1 MHGEVISNAKSRVL
15 KLLDEGSFIEFDEL
29 QDVGVIIGYGTVLA
43 RPVCVISQ
51 NSDVMSGA
59 VTKKGLEKISKAI
72 DMAVKNGIPL
82 ITFFDSIGAKI
93 DEGTIVLAGLG
104 KVFSKIANASGV
116 IPLIGVI
123 SGSVTGVMNFW
134 VSLCDF
140 TFMIDK
146 TSSMFINSP
155 QVLLADSGI
164 DISGEEIGGASTHFN
179 KTGSCSFLCNNED
192 KCVSELKKL
201 LEYLPDNN
209 LADTSVIDIDDLN
222 RECPELLSEG
232 ICANDVIN
240 SISDNECFLEIS
252 AGFATNMIIG
262 FSRIGGRVVGIVS
275 NNGKID
281 GNGILKASRFVSF
294 CDSFNIPI
302 VTLIDSDGFLVSLK
316 EEQDGLI
323 RKCGKLLFS
332 YADATVTKINVI
344 FGKAYGG
351 ANLMMGTNPD
361 MTLAFNNSKISVVE
375 PKVAVNILYS
385 EEILNS
391 ESPVSFREEKLN
403 EYLEENVKAMH
414 AEEDGFVDAVINPLS
429 LRKRI
434 ISSLDLFSGKRE
446 IKSIRRHGC
455 V

>member
-1 MHGEVISNAKSRVL
+1 MHGEAISNAKSRVL
-15 KLLDEGSFIEFDEL
+15 KLLDDGSFVEFDEL
-29 QDVGVIIGYGTVLA
+29 LDTGVIIGYGTVLN
-43 RPVCVISQ
+43 RPVCVLSQ

-59 VTKKGLEKISKAI
+59 VTQKGLEKILKII
-72 DMAVKNGIPL
+72 DMATKNGVPL

-93 DEGTIVLAGLG
+93 DERTLVLTGLG
-104 KVFSKIANASGV
+104 SVFGKLANLSGV
-116 IPLIGVI
+116 IPLIGVV
-123 SGSVTGVMNFW
+123 SSCVTGVMNFW

-140 TFMIDK
+140 VFMIEK

-164 DISGEEIGGASTHFN
+164 DISAEDIGGASTHFYR
-179 KTGSCSFLCNNED
+179 TGSCSFLCNDED
-192 KCVSELKKL
+192 ECTDKLKELL
-201 LEYLPDNN
+201 GYLPDNN
-209 LADTSVIDIDDLN
+209 LADIGVIDTDDLN
-222 RECPELLSEG
+222 RGCPELLEEG
-232 ICANDVIN
+232 VTANAVIN
-240 SISDNECFLEIS
+240 SISDKGYFLEVS
-252 AGFATNMIIG
+252 AGFASSMIIG
-262 FSRIGGRVVGIVS
+262 LSRIGGRVVGIVA

-323 RKCGKLLFS
+323 KKCGKLLFS

-344 FGKAYGG
+344 FGKAFGG
-351 ANLMMGTNPD
+351 ASLMMGTNPD
-361 MTLAFNNSKISVVE
+361 VTLAWENAKISVVE
-375 PKVAVNILYS
+375 PKVAVNVLYS

-391 ESPVSFREEKLN
+391 ESPVFFREEKLK
-403 EYLEENVKAMH
+403 EYLENDVMPVH
-414 AEEDGFVDAVINPLS
+414 AEKDGFVDAVISPLS
-429 LRKRI
+429 TRKRI
-434 ISSLDLFSGKRE
+434 ISSLDFFSGKRE

>member
-1 MHGEVISNAKSRVL
+1 MHGEAISNAKSRIF

-29 QDVGVIIGYGTVLA
+29 QDAGVIIGYGTIFS

-51 NSDVMSGA
+51 DGEFLSGA
-59 VTKKGLEKISKAI
+59 LTKEGTDKLVKII
-72 DMAVKNGIPL
+72 DMAVKNGVPL

-93 DEGTIVLAGLG
+93 DEGTAVLAGLG
-104 KVFSKIANASGV
+104 KVFGKLANASGV
-116 IPLIGVI
+116 IPLIGVV
-123 SGSVTGVMNFW
+123 SGSATGAMNFF
-134 VSLCDF
+134 VSFCDF
-140 TFMIDK
+140 VFMIDK

-155 QVLLADSGI
+155 QVMLADSGI
-164 DISGEEIGGASTHFN
+164 DISAEDVGGANMHFN
-179 KTGSCSFLCNNED
+179 KTGSCSFWCRDEAECND
-192 KCVSELKKL
+192 KLKRL
-201 LEYLPDNN
+201 LGYLPDNN
-209 LADTSVIDIDDLN
+209 LADTDIIDTDDLN
-222 RECPELLSEG
+222 RECPELLEEG
-232 ICANDVIN
+232 VTASTVIK
-240 SISDNECFLEIS
+240 SISDDGYFLEVS
-252 AGFATNMIIG
+252 SGFASSIIIG
-262 FSRIGGRVVGIVS
+262 LSRIGGRVVGIVA

-294 CDSFNIPI
+294 CDSFNIPL

-316 EEQDGLI
+316 EEQDGLV

-351 ANLMMGTNPD
+351 ATLMMGTNAD
-361 MTLAFNNSKISVVE
+361 VTLAWENANICVVD

-391 ESPVSFREEKLN
+391 ESPVSFREEKLK
-403 EYLEENVKAMH
+403 EYLEKFVSPDF
-414 AEEDGFVDAVINPLS
+414 AEVDGFIDAIINPAS
-429 LRKRI
+429 TRKRI
-434 ISSLDLFSGKRE
+434 ISSLDFFSGKRE